1 MRYLVIEDDPELS
14 DYICKGLLEG
24 GHSVDQARDG
34 KDALFFASTEK
45 YDAIVLDRMLP
56 HLDGMTL
63 LQTLRAGGNKTPVLI
78 LSALGS
84 VQERVKGLNAGGD
97 DYMVKPFSFDELV
110 ARLDAIVRRSRDQAS
125 REMQLQAKDL
135 VMDLLSRKVTRGG
148 KELDLLAREYQLL
161 EFMLRYKGQV
171 VTRTMLLENVWDY
184 HFDPTTNV
192 IDVHI
197 SRLRKKVDAGSAQ
210 PLINTVKGAGYI
222 IYNDD

>member
-1 MRYLVIEDDPELS
+1 MRYLVIEDDRDLS

-34 KDALFFASTEK
+34 KDALFFATTEK

-97 DYMVKPFSFDELV
+97 DYLVKPFSFDELV

-125 REMQLQAKDL
+125 RVMQLQAKDL

-148 KELDLLAREYQLL
+148 KDLELLARAYQLL
-161 EFMLRYKGQV
+161 DFLLRNKGQV

-197 SRLRKKVDAGSAQ
+197 SRLRKKVDAGSAT

-222 IYNDD
+222 IHNDD